1 MATMNI
7 SLPDAMKDWVE
18 GQAETGRYSNSSDY
32 VRDLIRRD
40 QERAAKT
47 AQLQALITDALASG
61 VSEKSFD
68 EIIEEARREAIA
80 NGAV

>member
-7 SLPDAMKDWVE
+7 SLPDTMKDWVE

-40 QERAAKT
+40 QERAGKIA
-47 AQLQALITDALASG
+47 LMQALVTDALASG
-61 VSEKSFD
+61 ISEKSVD
-68 EIIEEARREAIA
+68 EIWEEARREAVA